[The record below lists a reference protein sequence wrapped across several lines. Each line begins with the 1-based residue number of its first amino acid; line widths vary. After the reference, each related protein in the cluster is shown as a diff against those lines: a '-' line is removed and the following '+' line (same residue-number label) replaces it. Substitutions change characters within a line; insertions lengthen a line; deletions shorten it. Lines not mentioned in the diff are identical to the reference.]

1 MNRNLEDADLV
12 NNIKKQIDV
21 EESLEELVNRHSG
34 IYLEMVNSY
43 ASPNNPFIDYEELI
57 QDKEYKIY
65 NAAMKYDPDRGAKFS
80 TYLGNETKWMCLNL
94 YNRNKRRPAFQN
106 EFIENMAEDNDLNED
121 TISES
126 IKQDLF
132 NKVLSV
138 IKDHPD
144 TRVEKI
150 FEMRYIVGTK
160 NKVMPWKKIGESMNL
175 SIQGCINI
183 HNSAIEHVQQ
193 ELLQEL

>member
-138 IKDHPD
+138 IKQHPD
-144 TRVEKI
+144 RRVEKI

>member
-1 MNRNLEDADLV
+1 MSNQLEDLDLIK
-12 NNIKKQIDV
+12 NIQKQIDV
-21 EESLEELVNRHSG
+21 EDSLNELVTRHSG

-43 ASPNNPFIDYEELI
+43 ASPNNPFINYHELI

-65 NAAMKYDPDRGAKFS
+65 NAAVKYDEDRGAKFS

-94 YNRNKRRPAFQN
+94 YNRNKRRPAFQS
-106 EFIENMAEDNDLNED
+106 EYLENMPESDERRED
-121 TISES
+121 TIADS

-132 NKVLSV
+132 NKVLHV
-138 IKDHPD
+138 IKKHPD

-150 FEMRYIVGTK
+150 FEMRYIIGSK
-160 NKVMPWKKIGESMNL
+160 NKVMPWKQIGDAMNL

-183 HNSAIEHVQQ
+183 HNSAVEHVKH
-193 ELLQEL
+193 ELEEEL

>member
-1 MNRNLEDADLV
+1 MNQDVKDSDLV
-12 NNIKKQIDV
+12 SNIQEQVNV

-34 IYLEMVNSY
+34 IYLEMVNNY
-43 ASPNNPFIDYEELI
+43 ASPNNPFIDYQELI

-65 NAAMKYDPDRGAKFS
+65 NTAMKYDPHRGAKFS

-94 YNRNKRRPAFQN
+94 YNRNKRRPIFQN
-106 EFIENMAEDNDLNED
+106 ELIENMAANNDLNED
-121 TISES
+121 TIPES
-126 IKQDLF
+126 IKQDLL

-138 IKDHPD
+138 IKQHPD
-144 TRVEKI
+144 SRVEKI

-160 NKVMPWKKIGESMNL
+160 NKVMPWKRIGESMNL

-193 ELLQEL
+193 ELSEEL